1 MPKESHDATE
11 GKKIIINLLVMLVG
25 FTIFGLVLYATM
37 MAYDWFNI
45 CSDITDCLGRGYI
58 D

>member
-1 MPKESHDATE
+1 MPKESHNATE
-11 GKKIIINLLVMLVG
+11 GKKIIINLIIMALG
-25 FTIFGLVLYATM
+25 FAIFGIIIYITM
-37 MAYDWFNI
+37 IAYDWFNI